1 MVGETP
7 MPAFS
12 PTIAFA
18 GGGTGGH
25 LFPALAVA
33 EALRSRLPNLKFLFF
48 GTTRAIDATVVGQ
61 TDHELISQ
69 NLPPLKR
76 APWRWPE
83 TFYGYWREA
92 RRCRARFAVDRP
104 MVVIGTGSISSVP
117 AVREAYRAGIPVA
130 LLNPDVTPGRA
141 NKHLAP
147 MAKTV
152 FAQWADTINHF
163 PSHSDVRV
171 VGCPVRS
178 AFRHANRERG
188 LRRFGLDKKRH
199 TLLVT
204 GASQGARTVNDAVLA
219 NLAFLD
225 SFEDWQVL
233 HLSGES
239 DYRRVAEA
247 YAGRNI
253 PVRVLPFTHD
263 MADALAAAD
272 LVVSRAG
279 ASTLAELAVVGRP
292 AVLLPYPFHKD
303 MHQLANAKCLERVG
317 SVRIVQDQ
325 VDPTKTG
332 PVLRRVLEPLMA
344 SAELRR
350 SMADAARRAAP
361 KSPAEDIADG
371 ILRLV
376 TVADAPK
383 TRELVMP

>member
-1 MVGETP
+1 MVSETP

-33 EALRSRLPNLKFLFF
+33 EALRSRLPNLKCLFF
-48 GTTRAIDATVVGQ
+48 GTTRPIDATVVGQ
-61 TDHELISQ
+61 TDHELVSQ

-147 MAKTV
+147 MAKII

-188 LRRFGLDKKRH
+188 LKRFGLDERRH

-204 GASQGARTVNDAVLA
+204 GASQGARTVNEAVLA

-317 SVRIVQDQ
+317 SARIVQDQ

-376 TVADAPK
+376 AVADAPE
-383 TRELVMP
+383 TCELVMP